1 SDLSRFC
8 NAFSSSGLSLFFTCS
23 FSSFIPFFRWIFH
36 SPLAWLRSVTSVFK
50 YRERI
55 PVSSFFALIFLMFST
70 TDICMFPPLRIHVG
84 QKRDS
89 LHEKI
94 SFHIIFPL
102 LTGQNIYCTSAAS
115 SVRFLEER
123 PVLSSMHKMVHDD
136 AGQDYTHKGC
146 IHPFIAGQRNDIS
159 QDERADT
166 EAKIER

>member
-1 SDLSRFC
+1 VSALSSRFC

-89 LHEKI
+89 LHEHI
-94 SFHIIFPL
+94 STRITSPL
-102 LTGQNIYCTSAAS
+102 GTGPDIYRASAAA
-115 SVRFLEER
+115 SVRVFEDR
-123 PVLSSMHKMVHDD
+123 PVLSSMHKMVHGDPR
-136 AGQDYTHKGC
+136 QDYTHQGF
-146 IHPFIAGQRNDIS
+146 IHPFTAGQRNGLS
-159 QDERADT
+159 FDEPATT
-166 EAKIER
+166 E